1 MATAA
6 GTGRAEVV
14 GTTYRWPRHRHRLV
28 ALLGA
33 VLLLLAGCG
42 GSARGAAPEVAAPAE
57 GPPVFTATTL
67 SGGQFDSRAAFGAR
81 PTVLWFWA
89 PWCTICRAEALEVRR
104 VAQELG
110 GQVSVVGVAGRG
122 EQAAMREFVAQTGTE
137 DLVHVVDSDGTV
149 WSSFGVVAQPAFAFV
164 GADGSVEVFN
174 GALPPADLRAA
185 AQALTGA

>member
-1 MATAA
+1 MT
-6 GTGRAEVV
+6 
-14 GTTYRWPRHRHRLV
+14 WCWSLV
-28 ALLGA
+28 RRRVLALVLLGA
-33 VLLLLAGCG
+33 VLLLAGCG
-42 GSARGAAPEVAAPAE
+42 GSGPEAAPEPRQPAA
-57 GPPVFTATTL
+57 GPPTFTARTL
-67 SGGQFDSRAAFGAR
+67 SGGSFDSRAAFGAR